1 MDDYDIE
8 LTPNDP
14 EFGPDECESAYALW
28 AFKEDGEPVKFLEAS
43 LVEDPDYPSGYSFSW
58 RSLSC
63 DRTGKLV
70 EGEGGVI
77 GDVSRADYVADM
89 VLPGGAVFS
98 QVEDEYLPNLPY
110 SFEEGDLDDTAR
122 KSAAE
127 AIRGAILSLPLSI
140 AESTEAVPAFYRID
154 NPAMPDDPL
163 TRDMLADALQSVENS
178 HRSAAMDA
186 LLCNRHGMD
195 VAKQALIA
203 SAARGM
209 QSSGELFDMMS
220 RAVGSI
226 RATESSAAG
235 VGDYALAQSL
245 LSTGLHHMQ
254 NRCFDTVTRDPADT
268 RFMDTSKVTKLFAEE
283 LERDTGLALD
293 AALKGKHARHYS
305 RDAYAL
311 IFTEADLDE
320 YAELIDLDCPDLD
333 AKQRCASGAAT
344 TPWTASASSSTIT
357 RRSMR
362 AARPKSRSAA
372 SGIDRSSGRYQGR
385 RLIFPDVA
393 RPAVAAA
400 ASRAAMRIAAGD
412 GRPISERFAYTAE
425 SECPV
430 SAAICLG
437 DAA

>member
-127 AIRGAILSLPLSI
+127 AIRGAILPLPLSI

-235 VGDYALAQSL
+235 VGDYAL
-245 LSTGLHHMQ
+245 
-254 NRCFDTVTRDPADT
+254 
-268 RFMDTSKVTKLFAEE
+268 
-283 LERDTGLALD
+283 
-293 AALKGKHARHYS
+293 
-305 RDAYAL
+305 

-333 AKQRCASGAAT
+333 AKQRREVAAT
-344 TPWTASASSSTIT
+344 AVREWCRDLLRRCGVVPQPADLVRRPPDPADAAAGT
-357 RRSMR
+357 RRPHGHLGSPR
-362 AARPKSRSAA
+362 RGGHLRGGKRPV
-372 SGIDRSSGRYQGR
+372 GEQFELG
-385 RLIFPDVA
+385 V
-393 RPAVAAA
+393 RP
-400 ASRAAMRIAAGD
+400 M
-412 GRPISERFAYTAE
+412 
-425 SECPV
+425 
-430 SAAICLG
+430 AICRGISHRSPLIVCSRISG
-437 DAA
+437 VIPIESPKISALPVREALFFTGSRFERGRTIS

>member
-305 RDAYAL
+305 RDAYAF

-333 AKQRCASGAAT
+333 AKQRREVAAT
-344 TPWTASASSSTIT
+344 AVREWCRDHAMDGFSVFFHDYAKEY
-357 RRSMR
+357 
-362 AARPKSRSAA
+362 ARSAA
-372 SGIDRSSGRYQGR
+372 EKQVGGIRH
-385 RLIFPDVA
+385 
-393 RPAVAAA
+393 
-400 ASRAAMRIAAGD
+400 
-412 GRPISERFAYTAE
+412 
-425 SECPV
+425 
-430 SAAICLG
+430 
-437 DAA
+437 

>member
-1 MDDYDIE
+1 MDDCDIE
-8 LTPNDP
+8 PTPNDP

-110 SFEEGDLDDTAR
+110 SFEKDSLSDSAR

-127 AIRGAILSLPLSI
+127 AIRGAILSLPLSVP
-140 AESTEAVPAFYRID
+140 ETTEAIPAFYRLD

-163 TRDMLADALQSVENS
+163 TRDMLADALQSVENY
-178 HRSAAMDA
+178 HRGGAIDA
-186 LLCNRHGMD
+186 LLCNRDGMS
-195 VAKQALIA
+195 VAKQALIV
-203 SAARGM
+203 SAAKGLR
-209 QSSGELFDMMS
+209 SNSGLFDAMS
-220 RAVGSI
+220 RAVGLI
-226 RATESSAAG
+226 RATEGSAAG
-235 VGDYALAQSL
+235 VSDCALAQSL
-245 LSTGLHHMQ
+245 LITGFHHMQ

-333 AKQRCASGAAT
+333 AKQRREVAAT
-344 TPWTASASSSTIT
+344 AVREWCRDHAMDGFSVFFHDYAKEY
-357 RRSMR
+357 
-362 AARPKSRSAA
+362 ARSAVEKQVG
-372 SGIDRSSGRYQGR
+372 GIRH
-385 RLIFPDVA
+385 
-393 RPAVAAA
+393 
-400 ASRAAMRIAAGD
+400 
-412 GRPISERFAYTAE
+412 
-425 SECPV
+425 
-430 SAAICLG
+430 
-437 DAA
+437 

>member
-110 SFEEGDLDDTAR
+110 SFEKDSLSDSAR

-127 AIRGAILSLPLSI
+127 AIRGAILSLPLSVP
-140 AESTEAVPAFYRID
+140 ETTEAIPAFYRLD

-163 TRDMLADALQSVENS
+163 TRDMLADALQSVENY
-178 HRSAAMDA
+178 HRGGAIDA
-186 LLCNRHGMD
+186 LLCNRDGMS
-195 VAKQALIA
+195 VAKQALIV
-203 SAARGM
+203 SAAKGLR
-209 QSSGELFDMMS
+209 SNSGLFDAMS
-220 RAVGSI
+220 RAVGLI
-226 RATESSAAG
+226 RATEGSAAG

-333 AKQRCASGAAT
+333 AKQRREVAAT
-344 TPWTASASSSTIT
+344 AVREWCRDHAMDGFSVFFHDYAKEY
-357 RRSMR
+357 
-362 AARPKSRSAA
+362 ARSAA
-372 SGIDRSSGRYQGR
+372 EKQVGGIRH
-385 RLIFPDVA
+385 
-393 RPAVAAA
+393 
-400 ASRAAMRIAAGD
+400 
-412 GRPISERFAYTAE
+412 
-425 SECPV
+425 
-430 SAAICLG
+430 
-437 DAA
+437 

>member
-293 AALKGKHARHYS
+293 AALKGNM
-305 RDAYAL
+305 
-311 IFTEADLDE
+311 
-320 YAELIDLDCPDLD
+320 PDTT
-333 AKQRCASGAAT
+333 AAT
-344 TPWTASASSSTIT
+344 PTRSYSPRPTWTNMPS
-357 RRSMR
+357 
-362 AARPKSRSAA
+362 
-372 SGIDRSSGRYQGR
+372 
-385 RLIFPDVA
+385 
-393 RPAVAAA
+393 
-400 ASRAAMRIAAGD
+400 
-412 GRPISERFAYTAE
+412 
-425 SECPV
+425 
-430 SAAICLG
+430 
-437 DAA
+437 

>member
-1 MDDYDIE
+1 MDDCDIE
-8 LTPNDP
+8 PTPNDP
-14 EFGPDECESAYALW
+14 EFVPYECESTYALW
-28 AFKEDGEPVKFLEAS
+28 AFKEEGEPVKFLEAS
-43 LVEDPDYPSGYSFSW
+43 LVENPDCPSGYSFCW
-58 RSLSC
+58 RTLSLC

-70 EGEGGVI
+70 DRFGGDI
-77 GDVSRADYVADM
+77 GDVSRADYIADT
-89 VLPGGAVFS
+89 VLPGGAVSS
-98 QVEDEYLPNLPY
+98 QVEDDSLPNLPY

-220 RAVGSI
+220 RAVGLI
-226 RATESSAAG
+226 RATEGSAAG

-333 AKQRCASGAAT
+333 AKQRREVAAT
-344 TPWTASASSSTIT
+344 AVREWCRDHAMDGFSVFFHDYAKEY
-357 RRSMR
+357 
-362 AARPKSRSAA
+362 ARSAA
-372 SGIDRSSGRYQGR
+372 EKQVGGIRH
-385 RLIFPDVA
+385 
-393 RPAVAAA
+393 
-400 ASRAAMRIAAGD
+400 
-412 GRPISERFAYTAE
+412 
-425 SECPV
+425 
-430 SAAICLG
+430 
-437 DAA
+437 

>member
-1 MDDYDIE
+1 MDDRDIE
-8 LTPNDP
+8 PTPNDP
-14 EFGPDECESAYALW
+14 EFDPYECESTYALW
-28 AFKEDGEPVKFLEAS
+28 AFKEEGEPVKFLEAS
-43 LVEDPDYPSGYSFSW
+43 LVENPDCPSGYSFCW
-58 RSLSC
+58 RTLSLC

-70 EGEGGVI
+70 DRFGGDI
-77 GDVSRADYVADM
+77 GDVSRADYIADT
-89 VLPGGAVFS
+89 VLPGGAVSS
-98 QVEDEYLPNLPY
+98 QVEDDSLPDLPY
-110 SFEEGDLDDTAR
+110 SFEEGNLDDTAR

-220 RAVGSI
+220 RAVGLI
-226 RATESSAAG
+226 RATEGSAAG

-254 NRCFDTVTRDPADT
+254 NRCFDTVTRDTADT

-293 AALKGKHARHYS
+293 AALKGKHARYYS

-320 YAELIDLDCPDLD
+320 
-333 AKQRCASGAAT
+333 
-344 TPWTASASSSTIT
+344 
-357 RRSMR
+357 
-362 AARPKSRSAA
+362 
-372 SGIDRSSGRYQGR
+372 
-385 RLIFPDVA
+385 
-393 RPAVAAA
+393 
-400 ASRAAMRIAAGD
+400 
-412 GRPISERFAYTAE
+412 
-425 SECPV
+425 
-430 SAAICLG
+430 
-437 DAA
+437 

>member
-1 MDDYDIE
+1 
-8 LTPNDP
+8 
-14 EFGPDECESAYALW
+14 
-28 AFKEDGEPVKFLEAS
+28 
-43 LVEDPDYPSGYSFSW
+43 
-58 RSLSC
+58 
-63 DRTGKLV
+63 
-70 EGEGGVI
+70 
-77 GDVSRADYVADM
+77 
-89 VLPGGAVFS
+89 
-98 QVEDEYLPNLPY
+98 
-110 SFEEGDLDDTAR
+110 
-122 KSAAE
+122 
-127 AIRGAILSLPLSI
+127 
-140 AESTEAVPAFYRID
+140 
-154 NPAMPDDPL
+154 MPDDPL

-195 VAKQALIA
+195 VAKRALIA

-220 RAVGSI
+220 RAVGLI
-226 RATESSAAG
+226 RATEGSAAG

-333 AKQRCASGAAT
+333 AKQRREVAAT
-344 TPWTASASSSTIT
+344 AVREWCRDHAMDGFSVFFHDYAKEY
-357 RRSMR
+357 
-362 AARPKSRSAA
+362 ARSAA
-372 SGIDRSSGRYQGR
+372 EKQVGGIRH
-385 RLIFPDVA
+385 
-393 RPAVAAA
+393 
-400 ASRAAMRIAAGD
+400 
-412 GRPISERFAYTAE
+412 
-425 SECPV
+425 
-430 SAAICLG
+430 
-437 DAA
+437 

>member
-235 VGDYALAQSL
+235 VGDYALAQQSL

-333 AKQRCASGAAT
+333 AKQRREVAAT
-344 TPWTASASSSTIT
+344 AVREWCRDHAMDGFSVFFHDYAKEY
-357 RRSMR
+357 
-362 AARPKSRSAA
+362 ARSAA
-372 SGIDRSSGRYQGR
+372 EKQVGGIRH
-385 RLIFPDVA
+385 
-393 RPAVAAA
+393 
-400 ASRAAMRIAAGD
+400 
-412 GRPISERFAYTAE
+412 
-425 SECPV
+425 
-430 SAAICLG
+430 
-437 DAA
+437 